1 MSRLLHEIHTKC
13 NCMCFNWRTGI
24 TTISIITETIQLAI
38 MYFCML
44 ILKCLKTHIGNVRNY
59 KKHYNEEDEQ
69 EFPSI
74 QAINELKVFYFTIII
89 YALVIFIFGII
100 CSVLLISGAKKCQSK
115 AVLSW
120 LIYQGFFLASSFV
133 IAYILIKVRDDKKYV
148 YSSMEHKT
156 FYDLSTGIYWVTF
169 ITFLPVLLYFWK
181 RVLFFYMQMI
191 KGTIQASNAEDNNN
205 FIIDS
210 NTGQCSDDDDEHQ
223 SVAFVKNVTLDIEH

>member
-1 MSRLLHEIHTKC
+1 M
-13 NCMCFNWRTGI
+13 
-24 TTISIITETIQLAI
+24 Q
-38 MYFCML
+38 
-44 ILKCLKTHIGNVRNY
+44 
-59 KKHYNEEDEQ
+59 
-69 EFPSI
+69 
-74 QAINELKVFYFTIII
+74 
-89 YALVIFIFGII
+89 
-100 CSVLLISGAKKCQSK
+100 CQSK

-191 KGTIQASNAEDNNN
+191 KGTIQASNAEYNNN

-210 NTGQCSDDDDEHQ
+210 NTGQYSDDDDEHQ
-223 SVAFVKNVTLDIEH
+223 SVAFVADSFVKNVTLDIGH